1 MALNIVVCVKS
12 VMLGALPG
20 KNRRASENMELN
32 PFDLPALA
40 LGISLARAHNGTVTV
55 VSMGPQNATFGL
67 YQALSMGA
75 DKAILICDPA
85 LKESDTYVTA
95 TVLGN
100 AIKQRSPFDLVLFGT
115 RSSDSDTGHVGPQTA
130 EMLNLPFI
138 GHLIELN
145 VLNIASEQES
155 PFPSESN
162 ITDGTDFNRSN
173 LQFTPASSSLS
184 VSSSSTFEKKPY
196 QLRVKREVD
205 GYLEAYELSTPALF
219 SIDAS
224 AMVEDSLHLT
234 TLYGIDDAFEH
245 HEIEFM
251 DINTLGMTSE
261 ETGLSASPTKIV
273 AWNRKKKGKS
283 CRFIEGTPEQKA
295 DQLVKQLIA
304 SGFVG

>member
-40 LGISLARAHNGTVTV
+40 LGVSLARSHNGTVTV
-55 VSMGPQNATFGL
+55 VSMGPRNATFGL

-75 DKAILICDPA
+75 DRAILICDPA

-100 AIKQRSPFDLVLFGT
+100 AVKQLSPFDIVLFGT

-130 EMLNLPFI
+130 EMLDLPFV
-138 GHLIELN
+138 GHL
-145 VLNIASEQES
+145 
-155 PFPSESN
+155 
-162 ITDGTDFNRSN
+162 TDFI
-173 LQFTPASSSLS
+173 LSSPIEVETS
-184 VSSSSTFEKKPY
+184 
-196 QLRVKREVD
+196 RVVATVEREVD
-205 GYLEAYELSTPALF
+205 GYVECYEVASPAIF
-219 SIDAS
+219 SIDSVPSVRETTA
-224 AMVEDSLHLT
+224 LT
-234 TLYGIDDAFEH
+234 TLYGIDDAFEN
-245 HEIEFM
+245 HEIELM
-251 DINTLGMTSE
+251 DINALGMTPE

-273 AWNRKKKGKS
+273 AWAKKKKGKA

-295 DQLVKQLIA
+295 DQLVEKLIA